1 MIKVIMIS
9 KLSSKLI
16 KLTGEFNRCTINH
29 CFEEKVNFMKDKD
42 VSNYTCNSI
51 GALKNLSDKQKE
63 KQVKIWINNDK
74 AVALSKCR
82 FEKCNDITRKFMK
95 TNMDLFMEMKNKN
108 KKNNKINPQI
118 KSYLDEYYSLL
129 KLQKITDDDIKKIK
143 KLSLAIKL

>member
-1 MIKVIMIS
+1 MIS

-108 KKNNKINPQI
+108 NKNNKNNKINSKI
-118 KSYLDEYYSLL
+118 KSYLDEYNRLL
-129 KLQKITDDDIKKIK
+129 KLQKMTNDDIKKIK

>member
-1 MIKVIMIS
+1 MIS

-74 AVALSKCR
+74 TIALSKCR

-95 TNMDLFMEMKNKN
+95 TNMDLFMEMNKNKN
-108 KKNNKINPQI
+108 KNKNNKNHKI
-118 KSYLDEYYSLL
+118 KSYLDEYNRLL
-129 KLQKITDDDIKKIK
+129 KLQKMTDDNIKKIK
-143 KLSLAIKL
+143 KLGLAIKL

>member
-1 MIKVIMIS
+1 MIS

-74 AVALSKCR
+74 TIALSKCR
-82 FEKCNDITRKFMK
+82 FEKCNNITRKFMK

-108 KKNNKINPQI
+108 NKNNNSKI
-118 KSYLDEYYSLL
+118 KSYLDEYNRLL
-129 KLQKITDDDIKKIK
+129 KLQKITDDDIKKLK
-143 KLSLAIKL
+143 KLSLTIKL

>member
-16 KLTGEFNRCTINH
+16 KLTGDFNRCTINH

-74 AVALSKCR
+74 TIALSKCR

-95 TNMDLFMEMKNKN
+95 TNMDLFMEIKNKN
-108 KKNNKINPQI
+108 NHKNKNNSKI
-118 KSYLDEYYSLL
+118 KSYLDEYNKLL
-129 KLQKITDDDIKKIK
+129 KLQKITDDDIKKLK

>member
-1 MIKVIMIS
+1 MIS

-74 AVALSKCR
+74 TIALSKCR

-95 TNMDLFMEMKNKN
+95 TNMDLFMEMNKNKN
-108 KKNNKINPQI
+108 HKNNKNHKIE
-118 KSYLDEYYSLL
+118 SYLDEYNRLL
-129 KLQKITDDDIKKIK
+129 KLQKMTDDDIKKIK